1 MSYTTAP
8 SSTIYPIVS
17 KSPAPWSGAAGQ
29 YGMGC
34 PGCFGFGAEEDC
46 SKYLGVDAAAYL
58 KCTQAQQQR
67 STAFGSVLGVGALLL
82 AIWAYSA
89 VAKPATATQPR
100 RRRRRRVSRSRRK
113 R

>member
-8 SSTIYPIVS
+8 SSTIYPVVS
-17 KSPAPWSGAAGQ
+17 KSPEPWSGAAAQ

-34 PGCFGFGAEEDC
+34 PGCVGLGAEEDC

-58 KCTQAQQQR
+58 KCTEAQQQR

-89 VAKPATATQPR
+89 LAKPATQPAKPR
-100 RRRRRRVSRSRRK
+100 RRSRRK